1 MLSYLI
7 SSSLDPPHQ
16 RVVKIGSFTVQTAI
30 IPIPAHF
37 FGPSIGGSIG
47 VYPIYNYKFRCD
59 PEFRALGRFEGQQ
72 LRTFIH
78 RRLTE

>member
-59 PEFRALGRFEGQQ
+59 PIFAHWGGLKGNSCGPSS
-72 LRTFIH
+72 TAD
-78 RRLTE
+78 